1 MPSGPAALM
10 DTLQPW
16 VVPRYKQWGPSRKRR
31 LEPDAEGGDDNPL
44 SPAAVS
50 ATPAQMMY
58 ASKGVFPLL
67 ADVARGDGHL
77 YGISCA
83 CQKTKSGKSGSG
95 GGGGVPGA
103 RCVF

>member
-1 MPSGPAALM
+1 
-10 DTLQPW
+10 
-16 VVPRYKQWGPSRKRR
+16 
-31 LEPDAEGGDDNPL
+31 
-44 SPAAVS
+44 VS

-95 GGGGVPGA
+95 GGGGCLGRVACFERVGVDTGVVERFRP
-103 RCVF
+103 